1 VGRRDTGMSESLR
14 ERPELSVVTTL
25 YRSESFIRPFYDRL
39 TRALAGLGV
48 SYELIFVDD
57 GSPDGAA
64 AGVRELL
71 AGDPHVTLVELSRNF
86 GHHYAAY
93 AGLEHARGDLVYI
106 TDIDL
111 EEQPEWIGE
120 FHRVLRESQ
129 ADVVYG
135 VEKRRGGGSFK
146 RVSGS
151 MFYRLFNR
159 LSDVKIPGNLCTVRM
174 MTREY
179 VDALRQ
185 VRDRNLFLAGSYAW
199 AGFRQQALF
208 VDRKRRRT
216 GSSYGVGRM
225 ASLFV
230 NAITSFTSYPLKLIF
245 LLGSAIAALAALLGA
260 VVIARKLAAPS
271 TVELGWP
278 SVVLSIW
285 FLGGLNIA
293 FLGVIGIYVGRIFN
307 EVKERPI
314 YIIKRVTHGK
324 E

>member
-1 VGRRDTGMSESLR
+1 MSESVR
-14 ERPELSVVTTL
+14 DRPELSVVTTL
-25 YRSESFIRPFYDRL
+25 YRSEEFVRPFYDRL
-39 TRALAGLGV
+39 SAALAALGV
-48 SYELIFVDD
+48 SYEIIFVDD

-64 AGVRELL
+64 TAVHQLL
-71 AGDPHVTLVELSRNF
+71 AADPRITLVELSRNF

-120 FHRVLRESQ
+120 FYRARRETGV
-129 ADVVYG
+129 DVVYG
-135 VEKRRGGGSFK
+135 VDRRRAGSSFK
-146 RVSGS
+146 RLSGS
-151 MFYRLFNR
+151 LFYRLFNR
-159 LSDVKIPGNLCTVRM
+159 LSDIKIPGNLCTVRL

-179 VDALRQ
+179 VEALRQ

-199 AGFRQQALF
+199 AGFRQHALF
-208 VDRKRRRT
+208 VDRKRRRA
-216 GSSYGVGRM
+216 GSTYSVGRM
-225 ASLFV
+225 ASLFI

-245 LLGSAIAALAALLGA
+245 LLGTAIAALAGLLGA
-260 VVIARKLAAPS
+260 VVIARKLAAPA

-293 FLGVIGIYVGRIFN
+293 FLGVIGIYIGRIFN
-307 EVKERPI
+307 EVKDRPI